1 MRAYAPMHKHSS
13 DPPSQETNAR
23 GDVSIGAV
31 SGHYQCRTT
40 GEKPMGIGD
49 DVLQEKARDHQVVTR
64 FFLHPSEF
72 NPARA
77 RLSPRSC
84 SGHDSTWI

>member
-1 MRAYAPMHKHSS
+1 
-13 DPPSQETNAR
+13 
-23 GDVSIGAV
+23 
-31 SGHYQCRTT
+31 
-40 GEKPMGIGD
+40 MGIGD